1 MTADGA
7 WAVADTS
14 GRPWWLIEL
23 QRAIPEQGRC
33 YSSHQCHADEWSRAA
48 AGGRGRGR
56 GADRG
61 GGRGRRGRGG
71 RGGGKPKSQAELD
84 AELDGY
90 FLKDGKTAANR
101 LDSDMDAYWADKEK
115 AKAEAAKAG
124 EAAAPAEETAEA
136 AAATS

>member
-1 MTADGA
+1 MACCLTQHRLLLRSIGSATDNITASL
-7 WAVADTS
+7 VT
-14 GRPWWLIEL
+14 GRYVT
-23 QRAIPEQGRC
+23 AG
-33 YSSHQCHADEWSRAA
+33 
-48 AGGRGRGR
+48 GGRGRGR

-71 RGGGKPKSQAELD
+71 RGGQGSGKPKSQAELD

-101 LDSDMDAYWADKEK
+101 LDSDMDAYWSKKEK
-115 AKAEAAKAG
+115 AKAEATKEG
-124 EAAAPAEETAEA
+124 EAAAPAEEAAEP